1 MRLSIPKKQ
10 GSLQNRLPC
19 FLEHWFLNIYYFH
32 TVKQRLLVCLLCLL
46 IIAGCKKDGPI
57 NPVVPPPTQPHV
69 INELFAVAGVL
80 QSNMVIQRDKPAKIW
95 GTAKVASVITITASW
110 NNAPIMATTTA
121 LGTWEVSIPAAPAN
135 TSPQTLSV
143 TTSGETAIAFNN
155 ILIGDVWICAG
166 QSNMN
171 MPVGPLAPSFGGVE
185 NYAAEIAAAN
195 YPQIRSYSVKEDYE
209 SAPAVDF
216 STQASWVVCSPENA
230 GTLSATA
237 YFFARKLHTDLNV
250 PIGII
255 VSAVNGSWC
264 ETWTNKAA
272 LQNDPQLS
280 GYIGQHQGTMLF
292 NGMIAPL
299 TKLVI
304 KGFTWYQGEN
314 NQKMVPLT
322 DYTKLNAAL
331 IKGWRTEFN
340 QGELPFYYVQITP
353 FDDDGGA
360 NPTLNYLAK
369 FRETQANVRTGMPGT
384 GMVITMDAGEVTNH
398 HPRYKKQVGD
408 RLALLA
414 LSNTYGKPVQS
425 VGPQYASFTPNG
437 NSVTVNFTSGTATG
451 LNTIS
456 NAPINQFFFV
466 AGADKVFRKATATI
480 SGDKIIL
487 ATPNG
492 TLLPVVAV
500 RYAFTNFP
508 ITNLQNSAGLPIE
521 PFRTDSWAN

>member
-1 MRLSIPKKQ
+1 M
-10 GSLQNRLPC
+10 
-19 FLEHWFLNIYYFH
+19 
-32 TVKQRLLVCLLCLL
+32 KQRLFVCLVCLL
-46 IIAGCKKDGPI
+46 IIAGCKKDSPTHTI
-57 NPVVPPPTQPHV
+57 VPPPTQPPV
-69 INELFAVAGVL
+69 TYEVFSVAKVL

-95 GTAKVASVITITASW
+95 GTAKPTTVITINASW
-110 NNAPIMATTTA
+110 NNAPITATSTA
-121 LGTWEVSIPAAPAN
+121 AGTWEAYIPASPAN
-135 TSPQTLSV
+135 ALPQTLSIA
-143 TTSGETAIAFNN
+143 TPGEKDVAYNN
-155 ILIGDVWICAG
+155 ILIGDVWVCAG

-195 YPQIRSYSVKEDYE
+195 YPQIRSYTVKEDYE
-209 SAPAVDF
+209 PAPAADF
-216 STQASWVVCSPENA
+216 SNPASWVVCSPENA
-230 GTLSATA
+230 GSLSATA
-237 YFFARKLHTDLNV
+237 YFFARKLHVDLQV

-255 VSAVNGSWC
+255 VSSVNGSWC

-280 GYIGQHQGTMLF
+280 GYIGQNQSSALF
-292 NGMIAPL
+292 NGMIAPI
-299 TKLVI
+299 TKLSV

-314 NQKMVPLT
+314 NQKMAPLT

-331 IKGWRTEFN
+331 IKGWRAEFN

-353 FDDDGGA
+353 FDDDGGG

-369 FRETQANVRTGMPGT
+369 FRETQANVRTSVPAA

-398 HPRYKKQVGD
+398 HPKYKKQVGD

-451 LNTIS
+451 LNTIG

-466 AGADKVFRKATATI
+466 AGADQVFRKATATI

-487 ATPNG
+487 TAPNG
-492 TLLPVVAV
+492 TPLPVAAV

-508 ITNLQNSAGLPIE
+508 ITNLQNAAGLPME

>member
-1 MRLSIPKKQ
+1 M
-10 GSLQNRLPC
+10 
-19 FLEHWFLNIYYFH
+19 
-32 TVKQRLLVCLLCLL
+32 KQRLIVCLLCLL
-46 IIAGCKKDGPI
+46 VIAGCKKDSPI
-57 NPVVPPPTQPHV
+57 NPVVPPPTKPPV

-110 NNAPIMATTTA
+110 NNASITATTTA
-121 LGTWEVSIPAAPAN
+121 SGTWEVSIPAGSAN
-135 TSPQTLSV
+135 ASPQTLSV
-143 TTSGETAIAFNN
+143 ATSGETAIAFNN

-195 YPQIRSYSVKEDYE
+195 YPQIRSYTVKEDYE
-209 SAPAVDF
+209 STPAADF
-216 STQASWVVCSPENA
+216 SSPANWVVCSPDNA

-237 YFFARKLHTDLNV
+237 YFFARKLHNDLNV

-255 VSAVNGSWC
+255 VSSVNGSWC
-264 ETWTNKAA
+264 ETWTNKPA
-272 LQNDPQLS
+272 LQNDAQLS
-280 GYIGQHQGTMLF
+280 GYIGRNQSSTLF

-299 TKLVI
+299 TNLSI

-314 NQKMVPLT
+314 NQKMVPVT
-322 DYTKLNAAL
+322 DYTKLNTAL
-331 IKGWRTEFN
+331 IKGWRAEFN

-360 NPTLNYLAK
+360 NSTLNYLAK
-369 FRETQANVRTGMPGT
+369 FRETQAKVRTSVPGAGMA
-384 GMVITMDAGEVTNH
+384 ITMDAGEVTNH
-398 HPRYKKQVGD
+398 HPKYKKQVGD

-425 VGPQYASFTPNG
+425 VGPQYASFTQSG
-437 NSVTVNFTSGTATG
+437 SSVTLNFTSGTATG

-466 AGADKVFRKATATI
+466 AGADQVFRKATATI
-480 SGDKIIL
+480 SGDKISL
-487 ATPNG
+487 TAPNG
-492 TLLPVVAV
+492 TPLPVVAI

-508 ITNLQNSAGLPIE
+508 ITNLQNLAGLPME
-521 PFRTDSWAN
+521 SFRTDNWSN